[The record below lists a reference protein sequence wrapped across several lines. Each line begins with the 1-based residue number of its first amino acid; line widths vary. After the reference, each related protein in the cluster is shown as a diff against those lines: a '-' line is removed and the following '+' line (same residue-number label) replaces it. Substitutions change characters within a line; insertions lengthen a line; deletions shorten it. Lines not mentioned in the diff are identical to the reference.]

1 MKKILLSTN
10 IVLQII
16 GKIKEMTLRKVI
28 YPKPFCRFPITR
40 TYYYKLEV
48 TFSIDHCK
56 CNCKVLLSCYELYLN
71 YYKLC
76 DIYTLTQIIHQ
87 LNFRQV
93 LRV

>member
-48 TFSIDHCK
+48 TFSIDQYFSNYFLVPFLIPFLVAFTHLSIQT
-56 CNCKVLLSCYELYLN
+56 LLN
-71 YYKLC
+71 
-76 DIYTLTQIIHQ
+76 
-87 LNFRQV
+87 
-93 LRV
+93 

>member
-10 IVLQII
+10 IVFQII

-48 TFSIDHCK
+48 TFSIDLFPFYPFFST
-56 CNCKVLLSCYELYLN
+56 LLIATPFIN
-71 YYKLC
+71 
-76 DIYTLTQIIHQ
+76 
-87 LNFRQV
+87 
-93 LRV
+93 

>member
-48 TFSIDHCK
+48 TFSIDPKH
-56 CNCKVLLSCYELYLN
+56 
-71 YYKLC
+71 
-76 DIYTLTQIIHQ
+76 
-87 LNFRQV
+87 F
-93 LRV
+93 